1 MQLNILVLQQ
11 NLKSIEPDVNV
22 FLSKSVAFFD
32 AFVSGAA
39 ACVALARVKDGRWTE
54 EEIKVLVELCYSE
67 ALASSS
73 RDVAEKAR
81 RAMQADMLA
90 VTESMWSG

>member
-1 MQLNILVLQQ
+1 MLLT
-11 NLKSIEPDVNV
+11 
-22 FLSKSVAFFD
+22 KSVAFFE
-32 AFVSGAA
+32 AFHLGAPA
-39 ACVALARVKDGRWTE
+39 VVAMAKDKNGRWTE
-54 EEIKVLVELCYSE
+54 DEIKVLVELCYSE

-73 RDVAEKAR
+73 RDVSAQAR